1 MNHDSAD
8 GQTPGPPK
16 LRPVRALR
24 FLVLLIFVAGLVAV
38 SGITSRRKSDEKLA
52 HWTNA
57 QAIPTVA
64 IVHPEPD
71 SERRTVRLPGDV
83 EANYSASLHGQVS
96 GYVSDWKFDIGAR
109 VKRGQ
114 TLAIID
120 TPEIDERITRAE
132 GDLAKA
138 KAQQALAHVT
148 AQRWQML
155 RGSSAVSQ
163 QAIDEKDA
171 DALAADAQVD
181 AAKAD
186 LQKLRA
192 LKGFAN
198 IVAPFDGV
206 ITARN
211 IDIGSLV
218 SADAGNKPPLFV
230 VSDISQMRIYVRAP
244 EVFAAVMQQGMKAK
258 LTLPEYA
265 DRAFPAEVATTSN
278 AIDRKSRAL
287 LVELHAENKD
297 GALKPGAFADVAF
310 ELPPKLHSLIL
321 PSSALVFH
329 DLFTYVATVNE
340 QSRIRLK
347 KIRISRDYGSRVEI
361 EGGLSAQDRVVRN
374 PLESMADGDLVR
386 VLDGS
391 TDHTSEGPNPGEVKG
406 GSNLAEKDGAN

>member
-24 FLVLLIFVAGLVAV
+24 FVVLLIFVAALVAV

-57 QAIPTVA
+57 QAVPTVA
-64 IVHPEPD
+64 VVHPEPD
-71 SERRTVRLPGDV
+71 TEIRTIRLPGDV
-83 EANYSASLHGQVS
+83 EAFYSASLHGQVS
-96 GYVSDWKFDIGAR
+96 GYVKDWKFDIGAK
-109 VKRGQ
+109 VKRDQ

-120 TPEIDERITRAE
+120 TPEVDERITRAE

-148 AQRWQML
+148 AQRWQLL

-163 QAIDEKDA
+163 QAIDEKEA
-171 DALAADAQVD
+171 DAVAADAQVD

-206 ITARN
+206 VTARN
-211 IDIGSLV
+211 VDIGSLV
-218 SADAGNKPPLFV
+218 SADAGTKPPLFV
-230 VSDISQMRIYVRAP
+230 VSDVSQMRVYVRAP

-258 LTLPEYA
+258 LSLPEYA
-265 DRAFPAEVATTSN
+265 ERTFPAEVATTSN
-278 AIDRKSRAL
+278 AIDQKSRAL

-297 GALKPGAFADVAF
+297 GALKPGAFAEVTFD
-310 ELPPKLHSLIL
+310 LPPKPHSLLL

-329 DLFTYVATVNE
+329 DLFTYVATVDE

-347 KIRISRDYGSRVEI
+347 KIKISRDYGSRVEI
-361 EGGLSAQDRVVRN
+361 EGGLSAADRVVRN
-374 PLESMADGDLVR
+374 PLQSMSDGDLVR
-386 VLDGS
+386 VLESTTGQASDGS
-391 TDHTSEGPNPGEVKG
+391 KSGEPKG
-406 GSNLAEKDGAN
+406 RSKLAEKDGAN